1 MATITG
7 TSGNDSLVGTAADDG
22 ISGLAGNDTLLGGS
36 GTDRAIFS
44 GNRAD
49 YVIAFNPATN
59 LFTVTDTVAGRDG
72 VDTLFAVEKMQFAD
86 VTIATGMISVDPRGT
101 YLTAA
106 PTDAINSPT
115 TVLLSDL
122 GLAPG
127 DVITLSRSG
136 GYQAGAAPTFSDGST
151 SMVAVFSNAGGLVT
165 PETYS
170 DFITPVQGIPPN
182 LPTNVVQD
190 FFVVG
195 SGVTVI
201 KIPVGATSIKFSPA
215 DSYFQ
220 DNTDP
225 NGDYSVMVRKLDGST
240 SFANSDVINGTAGA
254 DSILGLGGSDFITGG
269 AGNDT
274 LDGGVVTDLINYLDL
289 NTVSYSGAT
298 AAVTINMS
306 GITGTGSTGSGT
318 ATGDASVGT
327 DILSNFNF
335 IQGSA
340 FDDTITGSAA
350 NWFEEIEGG
359 AGNDILDGGV
369 IAGNASNRVNYRNT
383 TGAGV
388 VVDFIAGSAVGQA
401 GANAGSD
408 TLVNFDFVT
417 GSNFADTLLGSNRT
431 DRGETFEGRDGND
444 SIDGKGGFDTI
455 RFGSAFGGGVTVS
468 LVTGTSSGA
477 GVGNDTFVNI
487 EGVRG
492 SNFNDT
498 ITGDAF
504 NNNLDGQGGD
514 DSILGGGG
522 SDSLIG
528 LGGNDTMDGGLILDR
543 VNYTD
548 LNLTFYSGAAAGV
561 NINLTGITGDGSV
574 GSGTVTGDASVG
586 TDVIKNIN
594 YLGGSNFNDTI
605 TGSSAVIFE
614 IFEPGSGNDTVDGG
628 VITDTLNSDNSNRVT
643 YQSIAGAGVTVDFI
657 AGTAVGAAGSNAGN
671 DTLSNISGV
680 QGSSFADTLLG
691 SNRTDVFENFE
702 GRDGND
708 SIDGRGGFDL
718 VRFDAATGSLV
729 VNLVTGTASG
739 AGVGSDVFV
748 NVEGVIGSGANDSIT
763 GGNAANGVTVNDG
776 LKEFFQGN
784 AGNDTIDGGQGY
796 DIVYFGRAT
805 TGAVVVLNDTLDGSA
820 SDGQGGTDV
829 LRNIEGVLG
838 SAFND
843 SMTGSNTAAFESFE
857 GRIGND
863 TINGLGGR
871 DRVEYFYSRAGVNVN
886 LATGVATDGEG
897 TTDTLLNIE
906 DVRGSRDFNDTI
918 TGSSSQNRFEGLGGN
933 DTMSGAG
940 GRDTSIYAGTAASA
954 TRTHNPDGTW
964 TIVSATEGTDTL
976 RNVETLQ
983 FSDRKVVI
991 EDPQTDFNADGNS
1004 DLLWFRQSDGY
1015 AYLWT
1020 LNNNVQSG
1028 GNAIG
1033 QIGGDWT
1040 VQTTGDFNG
1049 DGSSDFVWKNTVSGQ
1064 FYLWNFTNGIQSG
1077 GSNIG
1082 VIGTN
1087 WNVMGSGDFNADGTG
1102 DIVWR
1107 DSNTGQLYLWMM
1119 QNNAIASSTN
1129 LGSIGVD
1136 WTVQAFGDFNGD
1148 GTSDLALRN
1157 TATGQAYLWNF
1168 TNGTLSGGNN
1178 LGNIPTNWTIMG
1190 SGDFNADG
1198 TDDLAWRNSADG
1210 KLILWMMQN
1219 NSISSTSDLGTIG
1232 NQWTIDAI
1240 SDVNADGTSDL
1251 LLKNSTSGQFYI
1263 WDITNGVVSGG
1274 ADLGLIGADWQLV

>member
-1 MATITG
+1 MATING
-7 TSGNDSLVGTAADDG
+7 SNGNDSLPGTTSDDTIFG
-22 ISGLAGNDTLLGGS
+22 FDGNDTLDGNDGNDNLQGGNGNDSILGGNGVDFVVGGLGIDFLDGGAGLDVVLFEGLPAGVNVNLATGIASNNGEGQVETVINFENIHGSFFGDIIQLSATSGYVFARAGNDSVTGGIGNDNFYGGS
-36 GTDRAIFS
+36 GNDTLNGGAGFDNASYFDDGFDGGGAGPQGVVVNLSTGTATDNW
-44 GNRAD
+44 GN
-49 YVIAFNPATN
+49 
-59 LFTVTDTVAGRDG
+59 TDT
-72 VDTLFAVEKMQFAD
+72 L
-86 VTIATGMISVDPRGT
+86 IS
-101 YLTAA
+101 
-106 PTDAINSPT
+106 IEN
-115 TVLLSDL
+115 
-122 GLAPG
+122 
-127 DVITLSRSG
+127 
-136 GYQAGAAPTFSDGST
+136 
-151 SMVAVFSNAGGLVT
+151 
-165 PETYS
+165 
-170 DFITPVQGIPPN
+170 VQGSA
-182 LPTNVVQD
+182 L
-190 FFVVG
+190 
-195 SGVTVI
+195 
-201 KIPVGATSIKFSPA
+201 A
-215 DSYFQ
+215 DNITG
-220 DNTDP
+220 DAANNTL
-225 NGDYSVMVRKLDGST
+225 NGD
-240 SFANSDVINGTAGA
+240 AGA
-254 DSILGLGGSDFITGG
+254 DSIFGAGGRDFITGG

-274 LDGGVVTDLINYLDL
+274 LNGGVVTDLVNFSDL

-298 AAVTINMS
+298 AGVTVNMS
-306 GITGTGSTGSGT
+306 GITGSGSTGSGT

-340 FDDTITGSAA
+340 FNDTITGSTAS
-350 NWFEEIEGG
+350 WFEQIEGG
-359 AGNDILDGGV
+359 AGNDSLDGGA
-369 IAGNASNRVNYRNT
+369 IAGTTGNRVTYQNT

-388 VVDFIAGSAVGQA
+388 VVDFIAGTAVGQA
-401 GANAGSD
+401 GSNAGSD
-408 TLVNFDFVT
+408 TLVNFDQAI

-431 DRGETFEGRDGND
+431 DRGEFFEGRDGND
-444 SIDGKGGFDTI
+444 SIDGRGGFDTI
-455 RFGSAFGGGVTVS
+455 RYDNASGGVTVS
-468 LVTGTSSGA
+468 LVAGTASGLS
-477 GVGNDTFVNI
+477 VGSDTVVNI
-487 EGVRG
+487 EGVWG

-498 ITGDAF
+498 ITGDGF
-504 NNNLDGQGGD
+504 NNYLDGRAGD
-514 DSILGGGG
+514 DSLLGGAGA
-522 SDSLIG
+522 DSLIG

-586 TDVIKNIN
+586 TDIIKNIN
-594 YLGGSNFNDTI
+594 YFGGSNFNDTI
-605 TGSSAVIFE
+605 TGSSAIIFE
-614 IFEPGSGNDTVDGG
+614 IFEPGAGNDTIDGG
-628 VITDTLNSDNSNRVT
+628 LITDTLNSDNSNRVT
-643 YQSIAGAGVTVDFI
+643 YQNTAGAGVTVDFI

-671 DTLSNISGV
+671 DTLANFTQA

-691 SNRTDVFENFE
+691 TNRSDIFETFE

-718 VRFDAATGSLV
+718 VRFDSATGGLV

-739 AGVGSDVFV
+739 TGVGSDVFV
-748 NVEGVIGSGANDSIT
+748 NIEGVVGSGSNDSIT
-763 GGNAANGVTVNDG
+763 GGNTANA
-776 LKEFFQGN
+776 LMEFFQGN

-796 DIVYFGRAT
+796 DVVYFGRAT

-886 LATGVATDGEG
+886 LVTGVATDGEG
-897 TTDTLLNIE
+897 STDTLSNIE

-918 TGSSSQNRFEGLGGN
+918 TGSSQQNRFEGLGGN

-940 GRDTSIYAGTAASA
+940 GRDTSIYAGTAAST
-954 TRTHNPDGTW
+954 TRTHNPDGSW
-964 TIVSATEGTDTL
+964 TIITATEGTDTL

-1020 LNNNVQSG
+1020 MTNNAQSG

-1033 QIGGDWT
+1033 QIGAAWT
-1040 VQTTGDFNG
+1040 IQTTGDFNG
-1049 DGSSDFVWKNTVSGQ
+1049 DGSSDFVWKNTVTGQ
-1064 FYLWNFTNGIQSG
+1064 FYLWNFTNGIQSSG
-1077 GSNIG
+1077 YNIG

-1129 LGSIGVD
+1129 LGAIGVD
-1136 WTVQAFGDFNGD
+1136 WTVQAVGDFNGD

-1157 TATGQAYLWNF
+1157 TATGQTYLWNF
-1168 TNGTLSGGNN
+1168 SNGTLSGGNN
-1178 LGNIPTNWTIMG
+1178 LGVVPTNWTIMG

-1198 TDDLAWRNSADG
+1198 TDDLAWRNGSNG
-1210 KLILWMMQN
+1210 NLNLWMMQN

-1232 NQWTIDAI
+1232 AQWSIDAI

-1251 LLKNSTSGQFYI
+1251 LLKNSSSGQFYI
-1263 WDITNGVVSGG
+1263 WDINNGVVSGG

>member
-7 TSGNDSLVGTAADDG
+7 TSGNDSLVGTGADDDIFGQGGDDTLIGGGGNDFFHGDAGNDSIVGGAGLNDWAFYDGATAAG
-22 ISGLAGNDTLLGGS
+22 INANLATGLVTGGFGNDTLVGIERIGGS
-36 GTDRAIFS
+36 ILNDTITGDGNNNWLQGRAGDDTLNGAGGSDWVDYFHATGSVNVSLTTNTATGADGNDSLSGFENIFGS
-44 GNRAD
+44 NFAD
-49 YVIAFNPATN
+49 TLTGDAFNN
-59 LFTVTDTVAGRDG
+59 SFNG
-72 VDTLFAVEKMQFAD
+72 VD
-86 VTIATGMISVDPRGT
+86 
-101 YLTAA
+101 
-106 PTDAINSPT
+106 
-115 TVLLSDL
+115 
-122 GLAPG
+122 
-127 DVITLSRSG
+127 
-136 GYQAGAAPTFSDGST
+136 
-151 SMVAVFSNAGGLVT
+151 
-165 PETYS
+165 
-170 DFITPVQGIPPN
+170 
-182 LPTNVVQD
+182 
-190 FFVVG
+190 
-195 SGVTVI
+195 
-201 KIPVGATSIKFSPA
+201 
-215 DSYFQ
+215 
-220 DNTDP
+220 
-225 NGDYSVMVRKLDGST
+225 
-240 SFANSDVINGTAGA
+240 GA
-254 DSILGLGGSDFITGG
+254 DSIFGAGGSDFITGG

-274 LDGGVVTDLINYLDL
+274 LDGGVVTDLVNYIDL

-327 DILSNFNF
+327 DVLSNFNF

-340 FDDTITGSAA
+340 FNDTITGGAA
-350 NWFEEIEGG
+350 NWFEQIEGG
-359 AGNDILDGGV
+359 AGNDVLDGGV
-369 IAGNASNRVNYRNT
+369 IAGSGSNRVTYVNT

-388 VVDFIAGSAVGQA
+388 IVDFIAGTGIGQA
-401 GANAGSD
+401 GSNAGSD
-408 TLVNFDFVT
+408 TLVNFNFAT
-417 GSNFADTLLGSNRT
+417 GSNFADTLLGSNST
-431 DRGETFEGRDGND
+431 IGETFEGRDGND

-455 RFGSAFGGGVTVS
+455 RFSSASGAVTVS
-468 LVTGTSSGA
+468 LLAGTSSGL
-477 GVGNDTFVNI
+477 GVGSDTFANI

-498 ITGDAF
+498 ITGDGF

-528 LGGNDTMDGGLILDR
+528 LGGNDMLDGGVIVDR
-543 VNYTD
+543 VNYSD
-548 LNLTFYSGAAAGV
+548 LNFSFYSGASAGV
-561 NINLTGITGDGSV
+561 NINLSGITGDGSV

-605 TGSSAVIFE
+605 TGSSAIIFE
-614 IFEPGSGNDTVDGG
+614 IFEGGAGNDTIDGG
-628 VITDTLNSDNSNRVT
+628 AITDTLNSDNANRVT
-643 YQSIAGAGVTVDFI
+643 YQNIAGGGVIVDFI
-657 AGTAVGAAGSNAGN
+657 AGTALGVGGSNAGN
-671 DTLSNISGV
+671 DTLVNFNQA

-691 SNRTDVFENFE
+691 TNRTDIFETFE

-718 VRFDAATGSLV
+718 IRFDSASGGLV

-739 AGVGSDVFV
+739 TGVGSDTFV
-748 NVEGVIGSGANDSIT
+748 NIEGVVGSNSNDSIT
-763 GGNAANGVTVNDG
+763 GGNAANGVVIGDG

-784 AGNDTIDGGQGY
+784 GGNDTIDGGQGL

-805 TGAVVVLNDTLDGSA
+805 TGAVVILNDTMDGSA

-829 LRNIEGVLG
+829 LRNIEGVIG

-843 SMTGSNTAAFESFE
+843 SMTGSNTAALETFE

-897 TTDTLLNIE
+897 STDTLSNIE
-906 DVRGSRDFNDTI
+906 DIRGSRDFNDTL
-918 TGSSSQNRFEGLGGN
+918 TGSASQNRIEGLGGN

-954 TRTHNPDGTW
+954 TRTHNPDGSW

-991 EDPQTDFNADGNS
+991 EDPLTDFNADGNS
-1004 DLLWFRQSDGY
+1004 DLLWFRQTDGY

-1049 DGSSDFVWKNTVSGQ
+1049 DGSSDFVWKNTVTGQ

-1077 GSNIG
+1077 GANIG

-1136 WTVQAFGDFNGD
+1136 WTAQAVGDFNGD

-1157 TATGQAYLWNF
+1157 TATGQAYPWNF
-1168 TNGTLSGGNN
+1168 SNGTLSGGNN

-1198 TDDLAWRNSADG
+1198 TDDLAWRNGSNG
-1210 KLILWMMQN
+1210 NLNLWMMQN
-1219 NSISSTSDLGTIG
+1219 NSISATSDLGTIG
-1232 NQWTIDAI
+1232 AQWTIDAI

-1251 LLKNSTSGQFYI
+1251 LLKNSSSGQFYI